1 MSLKNLFFLHI
12 LLLFELF
19 FIAKGEIISYENEC
33 AELNKINKELL
44 LKISELE
51 KRNQELEEELTKCKK
66 EEEKEEEEEKEDENE
81 VRIFKN
87 LDSVL
92 IENFEEFYLLYKRLK
107 QNGKINDF
115 KLLYRKSIDGKSAK
129 DFHKKCDGIG
139 KTVSIIKAN
148 TGYKFGGYSTSKWT
162 ENAFT
167 WVYDDFDSFVF
178 SFDLKAIY
186 DATSTPNEKYHLG
199 EYSGPQ
205 FWAFTLSDDTGED
218 PSDYTPYGDT
228 LQIIYHD
235 GNKHF
240 SGFPSKYGINGG
252 ETYFYVSEMEVFQI
266 VYEE

>member
-1 MSLKNLFFLHI
+1 MSLKNLLCLNI
-12 LLLFELF
+12 LLFLELF

-44 LKISELE
+44 LKIAELE
-51 KRNQELEEELTKCKK
+51 KRNQELEEELTKCRK

-129 DFHKKCDGIG
+129 DFHNKCDGIG

-167 WVYDDFDSFVF
+167 
-178 SFDLKAIY
+178 
-186 DATSTPNEKYHLG
+186 
-199 EYSGPQ
+199 
-205 FWAFTLSDDTGED
+205 
-218 PSDYTPYGDT
+218 
-228 LQIIYHD
+228 
-235 GNKHF
+235 
-240 SGFPSKYGINGG
+240 
-252 ETYFYVSEMEVFQI
+252 
-266 VYEE
+266 